1 MDRPPEQAA
10 PEVERTGD
18 LPVGTQ
24 LAWRLRALIISG
36 QLSPGERL
44 PGVRELATAASVN
57 VNTARAVYR
66 RLEREGLAITQQGL
80 GTFVSLYPPVS
91 PALEQVATEAIE
103 NAIELGVS
111 PRELARTIYAASL
124 TDDPLTAGEADAAP
138 ADPFEAGAEAPTD
151 AAAAR
156 RTLQNQ
162 IATLEAQLAPYPGE
176 RATEEEM
183 PDVAPPP
190 RLVGLA
196 ELEATRDELVKRL
209 KRAQQAAKKQSAHYD
224 AARGR
229 LEQMVA
235 DPATHK
241 WEIVDREET
250 GEKGCGRYEVRPAWG
265 PVGALMNWWRVKL
278 SSGCP

>member
-1 MDRPPEQAA
+1 MGRAD
-10 PEVERTGD
+10 D
-18 LPVGTQ
+18 LPVGLQ

-36 QLSPGERL
+36 QLEPGERL
-44 PGVRELATAASVN
+44 PGVRELATAAAVN

-91 PALEQVATEAIE
+91 PALEQVAADAIE

-111 PRELARTIYAASL
+111 PRELARTIYSASL
-124 TDDPLTAGEADAAP
+124 TDELP
-138 ADPFEAGAEAPTD
+138 ADPLEEQAEAPAD

-156 RTLQNQ
+156 RNLQNQ
-162 IATLEAQLAPYPGE
+162 IATLEAQLAPYPEE
-176 RATEEEM
+176 RTREEDM
-183 PDVAPPP
+183 PEAAAPP
-190 RLVGLA
+190 RLVGLD
-196 ELEATRDELVKRL
+196 ELEETRDELVKRL
-209 KRAQQAAKKQSAHYD
+209 KRAQQVAKKQSARYD

-235 DPATHK
+235 DPSAHR
-241 WEIVDREET
+241 WEVVDREEA

>member
-1 MDRPPEQAA
+1 M
-10 PEVERTGD
+10 ERTGD
-18 LPVGTQ
+18 VPVGTQ

-36 QLSPGERL
+36 QLEPGARL
-44 PGVRELATAASVN
+44 PAVRELAADVGVN

-91 PALEQVATEAIE
+91 PALEQVAADAIE

-111 PRELARTIYAASL
+111 PRELARTIYSASL
-124 TDDPLTAGEADAAP
+124 ADDPLAADQPDAPP
-138 ADPFEAGAEAPTD
+138 ADPFEEGTEAPAD

-162 IATLEAQLAPYPGE
+162 IATLEAQLAPYPEE
-176 RATEEEM
+176 RTKEEDM
-183 PDVAPPP
+183 PEAAAPP
-190 RLVGLA
+190 RVVGID
-196 ELEATRDELVKRL
+196 ELEETRDELVKRL

-235 DPATHK
+235 DPSSHK